1 MHYIWSP
8 LFDKIKSTMSIQ
20 RFLFSFFLIVVVVSS
35 CQTRKMTQQRQ
46 DQAVSFDKDIRQ
58 IKHLVVIYME
68 NHSFD
73 NLYGEFEGAN
83 GIENAK
89 KGNFLQVDEEGEPY
103 KYLPGIPR
111 NNSFPVNLPNAF
123 FNIDQYVPSDKRTPD
138 VTHRFFHNQ
147 LQING
152 GKMDKFALYNNT
164 KGLAMG
170 YYDTQKLP
178 LYPFAKEYTLCDNFF
193 QSVFGGSYF
202 NHVYMISAAV
212 PVWPDAP
219 ESMVAR
225 IDADG
230 NMIKDGVVTSD
241 GYVVN
246 HILSRNKPYP
256 PKSDTS
262 RLLPSQSM
270 TTIGDRLSEKGVSWA
285 WYSEGWDDA
294 VAGRKNNF
302 AYHHEPFL
310 FFDNYQEGK
319 PGRKHMKD
327 QNDFLKAA
335 REGTL
340 PSVSF
345 VKPGGGNDEH
355 PGSSDVYSSEQL
367 AVELINAVL
376 DGPNAKDALVI
387 LTYDEFG
394 GFFDHVVP
402 PVIDRW
408 GPGSRIPAIVIGP
421 FAKRGFVDHKQY
433 ETVSILSFIEH
444 RWGVAPLAERDKNAD
459 PFTNALTFK

>member
-1 MHYIWSP
+1 MHSR
-8 LFDKIKSTMSIQ
+8 
-20 RFLFSFFLIVVVVSS
+20 RFCYMFIIILGISS
-35 CQTRKMTQQRQ
+35 CGINKKVQHKET
-46 DQAVSFDKDIRQ
+46 SFDNGIGQ

-73 NLYGEFEGAN
+73 NLYGEFKGAN

-89 KGNFLQVDEEGEPY
+89 KGNFVQVDKDGKPY
-103 KYLPGIPR
+103 KYLPEIPR
-111 NNSFPVNLPNAF
+111 NNSFPTNLPNEL
-123 FNIDQYVPSDKRTPD
+123 FNIDQYVPSDKTTPD

-152 GKMDKFALYNNT
+152 GKMDKFAAYNDS

-170 YYDTQKLP
+170 YYSTEKLP
-178 LYPFAKEYTLCDNFF
+178 LYPLAQKYTLCDNFF

-202 NHVYMISAAV
+202 NHVYMISAAA

-219 ESMVAR
+219 KSLIAKV
-225 IDADG
+225 DADG
-230 NMIKDGVVTSD
+230 KMIEDGIVTTD

-246 HILSRNKPYP
+246 HILSRNAPYP

-262 RLLPSQSM
+262 KLLPSQTM
-270 TTIGDRLSEKGVSWA
+270 PTIGDKLSEKGITWA

-302 AYHHEPFL
+302 AYNHEPFL
-310 FFDNYQEGK
+310 YFARYEEGTE
-319 PGRKHMKD
+319 GRKHMKD
-327 QNDFLKAA
+327 QNDFIKAA
-335 REGTL
+335 KEGNL

-355 PGSSDVYSSEQL
+355 PGGSAVYSSEQL
-367 AVELINAVL
+367 AVNLINAVL

-394 GFFDHVVP
+394 GFFDHVTP

-408 GPGSRIPAIVIGP
+408 GPGSRIPAIIIGP
-421 FAKRGFVDHKQY
+421 FAKKGNVDHTQY

-444 RWGVAPLAERDKNAD
+444 RWGIEPLAERDKNAN
-459 PFTNALTFK
+459 PFRNALVFK

>member
-1 MHYIWSP
+1 MY
-8 LFDKIKSTMSIQ
+8 IQ
-20 RFLFSFFLIVVVVSS
+20 RLFIFLVIFGVSS
-35 CQTRKMTQQRQ
+35 CSTTKKAQHQG
-46 DQAVSFDKDIRQ
+46 VSFDEGIRQ
-58 IKHLVVIYME
+58 INHLVVIYME

-73 NLYGEFEGAN
+73 NLYGEFKGAS
-83 GIENAK
+83 GIEDAK
-89 KGNFLQVDEEGEPY
+89 SGNYVQVDEQGTTY
-103 KYLPGIPR
+103 KYLPEIPR
-111 NNSFPVNLPNAF
+111 NNSFPTNLPNAL
-123 FNIDQYVPSDKRTPD
+123 FNIDQYVPSDKKTPD

-152 GKMDKFALYNNT
+152 GKMDKFAAYNDS

-170 YYDTQKLP
+170 YYSTKKLP
-178 LYPFAKEYTLCDNFF
+178 LYPIAQKYTLCDNFF

-202 NHVYMISAAV
+202 NHVFLISAAV

-219 ESMVAR
+219 ASMIAE

-230 NMIKDGVVTSD
+230 RMVKDGTVTPD

-262 RLLPSQSM
+262 QLLPSQTM
-270 TTIGDRLSEKGVSWA
+270 PTIGDRLSEKDITWA

-294 VAGRKNNF
+294 VAEKKNNF
-302 AYHHEPFL
+302 AYNHEPFL
-310 FFDNYQEGK
+310 YFARYEEGTE
-319 PGRKHMKD
+319 GRKHMKD
-327 QNDFLKAA
+327 QNDFIKAA
-335 REGTL
+335 KEGAL

-355 PGSSDVYSSEQL
+355 PGGSAVYPSEQL
-367 AVELINAVL
+367 AVNLINAVL
-376 DGPNAKDALVI
+376 EGPNAKDALVI

-394 GFFDHVVP
+394 GFFDHVIP

-408 GPGSRIPAIVIGP
+408 GPGSRIPAIIIGP
-421 FAKRGFVDHKQY
+421 FAKKGHVDHTQY

-444 RWGVAPLAERDKNAD
+444 RWGIAPLAERDKNAD
-459 PFTNALTFK
+459 PFRNALVFN